1 MANSET
7 GDGQAAGGGRSRS
20 RSKTR
25 PTVDPNAADK
35 GADGDSTE
43 TLKKSVAELQTQ
55 FLQVQQQQ
63 QTQFL
68 QVQQQL
74 QAVTEALQRQAQ
86 TPAPPAPP
94 ATEGQTGDGEAG
106 VTPAPDPNP
115 SSKVTLAPRAASS
128 ADASFADTDEAASW
142 CGSEAAGDDIDGI
155 LVAVGQPDPKRK
167 HDTQCNGLSEN
178 WYELLKEGPSDQS
191 IPLRCG
197 NGLSQVIRPAGEAL
211 RVIERLLPA
220 TEEPEVQ
227 AELDRLASDLR
238 KGIRAAYSPLAFI
251 QIQRTKGVA
260 AANAISQLA
269 TQSEAHYSALGGIP
283 LAGKLANYVGKF
295 QEDVAKKQFKDLS
308 KSSDKSSGGGSS
320 GGGKGNGKL
329 LTQEE
334 ANAKSNQRA
343 DRLRHDMSSAAD
355 DACGKCGL
363 DADTKKKFQEEFAK
377 ACKKFSKSGSGQ
389 PPRGRS
395 TGPRS
400 VSRNSKG
407 GAAGRG

>member
-7 GDGQAAGGGRSRS
+7 GDGQAAGGGRGRS

-55 FLQVQQQQ
+55 FLQVQQQ
-63 QTQFL
+63 
-68 QVQQQL
+68 L

-86 TPAPPAPP
+86 PPAPPAAP

-155 LVAVGQPDPKRK
+155 LVAVGQPDPRRK
-167 HDTQCNGLSEN
+167 HDTQCDGLSEN
-178 WYELLKEGPSDQS
+178 WRELLKEGPSDQS

-197 NGLSQVIRPAGEAL
+197 NGLSHVIRPAGEAL

-220 TEEPEVQ
+220 TEEPDVQ
-227 AELDRLASDLR
+227 AELERLASDLR
-238 KGIRAAYSPLAFI
+238 KGLQAAYSPLAFI
-251 QIQRTKGVA
+251 QIQRTKGAA
-260 AANAISQLA
+260 AANAISQIA

-308 KSSDKSSGGGSS
+308 KSSDKSDKSSGGGSS

-343 DRLRHDMSSAAD
+343 DRLRQGMSSAAGE
-355 DACGKCGL
+355 AFGKCGL
-363 DADTKKKFQEEFAK
+363 DADTKKKFDEEFAK
-377 ACKKFSKSGSGQ
+377 ACKKYSKSGPGQ
-389 PPRGRS
+389 QPRGRS

>member
-7 GDGQAAGGGRSRS
+7 GDGQAAGGRGTRSQSKS
-20 RSKTR
+20 RQ
-25 PTVDPNAADK
+25 PVEPD
-35 GADGDSTE
+35 ADGDSTE
-43 TLKKSVAELQTQ
+43 TLKESVAELRTQ
-55 FLQVQQQQ
+55 FQVQQS
-63 QTQFL
+63 QFL

-74 QAVTEALQRQAQ
+74 QAVTEALQRQAPP
-86 TPAPPAPP
+86 PAPPAPP

-106 VTPAPDPNP
+106 VTLAPDPNP

-155 LVAVGQPDPKRK
+155 LVAVGQPDPRRK
-167 HDTQCNGLSEN
+167 HDTQCDGLSEN
-178 WYELLKEGPSDQS
+178 WRELLKEGPSDPS

-197 NGLSQVIRPAGEAL
+197 NGLSHVIRPAGEAL

-220 TEEPEVQ
+220 IEEPDVQ
-227 AELDRLASDLR
+227 AELERLASDLK
-238 KGIRAAYSPLAFI
+238 KGLQAAYSPLAFI
-251 QIQRTKGVA
+251 QIQRTKGAA
-260 AANAISQLA
+260 AANAISQIA

-308 KSSDKSSGGGSS
+308 KSSDKSDKSSGGGSS

-343 DRLRHDMSSAAD
+343 DRLRQGMSSAAD
-355 DACGKCGL
+355 EAFGKCGL
-363 DADTKKKFQEEFAK
+363 DADTKKKFDEEFAK
-377 ACKKFSKSGSGQ
+377 ACKKYSKSGPGQ
-389 PPRGRS
+389 QPRGRS